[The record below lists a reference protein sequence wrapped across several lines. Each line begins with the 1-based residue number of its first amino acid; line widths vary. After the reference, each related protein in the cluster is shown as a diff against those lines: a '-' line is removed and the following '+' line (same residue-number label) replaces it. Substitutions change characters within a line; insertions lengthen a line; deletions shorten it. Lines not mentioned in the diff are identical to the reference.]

1 MHEEK
6 TRCFRLDGDEIEVQ
20 FLFDP
25 DAKMYFWDF
34 PDFQEA
40 PRLSPRG
47 RRWVNATRDDCPLA
61 EGEYNDCG
69 SCRFYKAE
77 HPGDLIGIC
86 ENDLLSIERKEEA

>member
-1 MHEEK
+1 MREEK
-6 TRCFRLDGDEIEVQ
+6 SRCFRLDGDEIEVK

-25 DAKMYFWDF
+25 DANMYFWDF

-77 HPGDLIGIC
+77 HPGDLIGVC
-86 ENDLLSIERKEEA
+86 ENDLLSMARKEEA